1 MIYEDLDMEEV
12 LVKQK
17 TVLQKL
23 KLTQGDSV
31 IGRDENLHIPLDTK
45 HQQAKALFRMQA
57 YCGFFRK

>member
-23 KLTQGDSV
+23 KLTQG
-31 IGRDENLHIPLDTK
+31 IQL
-45 HQQAKALFRMQA
+45 
-57 YCGFFRK
+57 